1 MDLFNIFIQFIG
13 VCGVICSLIAFQCK
27 THGKILFFR
36 TMNEFLFGIQ
46 YIFLGAYTG
55 AAMNFLGCARN
66 IFFAQQVKKK
76 QKTVI
81 SRIAFSIFFII
92 MVVFTWSGSKSLL
105 IGIAKVAST
114 FAYGCKN
121 TVVMRIIILVTST
134 AWLIYN
140 IQAGSLAGMLCEI
153 FTLGSIIVAL
163 LRIAMGKLNNTHH
176 NEELVQDEPVE

>member
-1 MDLFNIFIQFIG
+1 MNLFEIFVQFIG

-55 AAMNFLGCARN
+55 AAMNFIGCVRN
-66 IFFAQQVKKK
+66 IFFAQQVKRGKK
-76 QKTVI
+76 TIV
-81 SRIAFSIFFII
+81 SRIVFSVFFII
-92 MVVFTWSGSKSLL
+92 MVAFTWSGSKSLL

-121 TVVMRIIILVTST
+121 TVVMRFIILVTST

-163 LRIAMGKLNNTHH
+163 IRIAVEKLKSKSEKQA
-176 NEELVQDEPVE
+176 EENC